1 MSILKRPPG
10 DDFTFRLFFRLTSK
24 MKFSVDKIYLW
35 SAVID
40 PTYNF
45 GWWPEEGV
53 WCVETELDYRNLL
66 SDLIKSDL
74 VILGVKDHLTS
85 GDFNYKKTSTPS
97 IVSYLNSLFE
107 FYDSKQ
113 FILFTSVE
121 NLEYYINRPNV
132 KLIPWGGDITNHQ
145 REYQKLMPVVE
156 KNLDSKH
163 TFLSLNRNKRAHRAM
178 LVSLLYGVGM
188 QDSGLISCMFKDS
201 IEDLFEY
208 TEWEVS
214 DDSVYLNGF
223 NILKNTKLSIN
234 DDPEIYHNNN
244 NDNVSNFKNSLKT
257 YYENT
262 FVEIDFLNSTV
273 KRYNY
278 AYLEGNNKFKDVKG
292 KEASWKT
299 DIHTEKF
306 ANEVFTNENA
316 RQFLVMR
323 DYRNS
328 YDAKSFSGEKNFR
341 ELVSRR
347 IMYNAHMSAT
357 QVQATTSGRLDLSP
371 GDVIQVNIREL
382 NASTNQTEKN
392 EQLSGRYLITHI
404 SNVCNSDILNTQLTL
419 FKYDWSDANIDRGA
433 GT

>member
-53 WCVETELDYRNLL
+53 WRVETELDYRNLL

-262 FVEIDFLNSTV
+262 FVEIVAETSYTEMCYNLTEKTLNSIYGCSFPILLCSTGSV
-273 KRYNY
+273 EFLRSMGLDMFDDIIDHGYDMISDPAERLEY
-278 AYLEGNNKFKDVKG
+278 AILNNR
-292 KEASWKT
+292 ELL
-299 DIHTEKF
+299 
-306 ANEVFTNENA
+306 TNNQRTKALWIKNKA
-316 RQFLVMR
+316 RF
-323 DYRNS
+323 
-328 YDAKSFSGEKNFR
+328 EKNIDFCR
-341 ELVSRR
+341 ERLYTY
-347 IMYNAHMSAT
+347 YNDRANTMFSK
-357 QVQATTSGRLDLSP
+357 V
-371 GDVIQVNIREL
+371 
-382 NASTNQTEKN
+382 
-392 EQLSGRYLITHI
+392 I
-404 SNVCNSDILNTQLTL
+404 SNDYIV
-419 FKYDWSDANIDRGA
+419 
-433 GT
+433 